1 VRLAP
6 GTYLLIILNNVRGA
20 PDGARLVR
28 VDVEGET
35 PVRLTR
41 SAIWAARWNA
51 VFRAAMNA
59 ISRQMAFHVGVYGR
73 ASEIWHGGRV
83 SSAITCVENPG
94 SSSSTKLLSDPE

>member
-35 PVRLTR
+35 PGPADPKCNMGCSMERGFSSGDERDLASDGVPRRRLRT
-41 SAIWAARWNA
+41 
-51 VFRAAMNA
+51 
-59 ISRQMAFHVGVYGR
+59 G
-73 ASEIWHGGRV
+73 E
-83 SSAITCVENPG
+83 
-94 SSSSTKLLSDPE
+94 